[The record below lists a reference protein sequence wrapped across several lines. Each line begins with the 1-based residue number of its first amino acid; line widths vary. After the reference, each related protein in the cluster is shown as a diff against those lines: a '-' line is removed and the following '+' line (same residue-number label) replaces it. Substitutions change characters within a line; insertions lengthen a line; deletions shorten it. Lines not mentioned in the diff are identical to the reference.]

1 MCHVS
6 ASMIA
11 CFMAIPYLLFALYYF
26 AFQLDLQLQGIGLA
40 YSLYAFALLVEIQIV
55 LFCFVPEV
63 RDAYFLP
70 TKEALQGWSE
80 YLKLAIPVVICIFVL
95 YIPYEICI
103 VLAGRINEN
112 EQAATTIIVACLL
125 FYAQISNGDRE
136 SAQAYIGNL
145 IGANLPK

>member
-1 MCHVS
+1 M
-6 ASMIA
+6 
-11 CFMAIPYLLFALYYF
+11 
-26 AFQLDLQLQGIGLA
+26 
-40 YSLYAFALLVEIQIV
+40 

-125 FYAQISNGDRE
+125 FYA
-136 SAQAYIGNL
+136 
-145 IGANLPK
+145 